1 MSLPLNSL
9 PEHHSAQAHARY
21 NMIEQQIRPWNV
33 LDEEVLALLGKV
45 HRENFVPPEHAGL
58 AFMDLEIPLVAPAEE
73 AAAKGW
79 CMLAPRIE
87 SRMLQDLKIKPTDRV
102 LEIGAGSGYMAAL
115 LAAQAKEVVTLEIVP
130 ELAEMAREN
139 LLGAGITNA

>member
-58 AFMDLEIPLVAPAEE
+58 AFMDLEIPWSPRPRKPPPRAGACWPCASSPA
-73 AAAKGW
+73 
-79 CMLAPRIE
+79 CCR
-87 SRMLQDLKIKPTDRV
+87 T
-102 LEIGAGSGYMAAL
+102 
-115 LAAQAKEVVTLEIVP
+115 
-130 ELAEMAREN
+130 
-139 LLGAGITNA
+139 